1 MQIAIPIFDGF
12 AALDAIGPY
21 DVLCRIPGAE
31 VVFCADE
38 TGPKRTENGMVAI
51 TADADFTEVDAPD
64 VVVVPGGYG
73 NRRLLG
79 EDSAY
84 ITWLRDVHERTQW
97 TTSVCTGAL
106 MLGAAGILE
115 GLDATTH
122 WASREA
128 LAKFGADPVAERV
141 VERGKVMTAA
151 GVSAGIDM
159 ALTLTARMTAPEVAQ
174 AIQLGIEY
182 DPAPPFDTGSVE
194 KAPDDLVALV
204 RTAMAAEDR
213 RTEEILAEVAATAG

>member
-1 MQIAIPIFDGF
+1 MQIAIPIYDGF

-31 VVFCADE
+31 VVFCAE
-38 TGPKRTENGMVAI
+38 EAGPKRTENGMVAI
-51 TADADFTEVDAPD
+51 TADLPLAEVDSPD

-73 NRRLLG
+73 NRRLLDPDG
-79 EDSAY
+79 AY
-84 ITWLRDVHERTQW
+84 VSWLRDVHERTSW

-106 MLGAAGILE
+106 LLGAAGILDGIE
-115 GLDATTH
+115 ATTH
-122 WASREA
+122 WAARDS
-128 LAKFGADPVAERV
+128 LAEHGANPVAERV

-159 ALTLTARMTAPEVAQ
+159 ALTLTARLTAPEVAQ

-182 DPAPPFDTGSVE
+182 DPDPPFDTGSAE
-194 KAPDDLVALV
+194 KAPEELIALV
-204 RTAMAAEDR
+204 RTAMEAEDR
-213 RTEEILAEVAATAG
+213 RTEEMLAGATHGGG